1 MKVRIKERLKE
12 LRKDKNLTQKQIAKI
27 LNKSETGY
35 ASWEQGLSEPCI
47 NDLITISEYYGV
59 TIDYLVGKEDM
70 QPTQYFLCKFF
81 ICGYQLL
88 LTKTD
93 FAFVFSCFNC
103 IFFLAFLL
111 YIFRL
116 LFRLYKMQY
125 ILILKILVLVLKIL
139 LLMEN

>member
-70 QPTQYFLCKFF
+70 
-81 ICGYQLL
+81 
-88 LTKTD
+88 
-93 FAFVFSCFNC
+93 
-103 IFFLAFLL
+103 
-111 YIFRL
+111 
-116 LFRLYKMQY
+116 
-125 ILILKILVLVLKIL
+125 
-139 LLMEN
+139 